1 MCILKTKN
9 HFLLS
14 SAKMADDII
23 NQLVWS
29 RRLPRVSLNLIACL
43 ELVKQDDYYFHVEIG
58 L

>member
-1 MCILKTKN
+1 
-9 HFLLS
+9 
-14 SAKMADDII
+14 MADDII